1 MPDDLNRRQLMS
13 TSHHFSHPEKNLKM
27 NRFFPPLHTTS
38 QNYAFV
44 SVCVTYS
51 YPLPPPP
58 TYSIQDF
65 LTRIKKRIATTTDCC
80 WGCCETNNFGLMHF
94 ASMCH
99 RCDLNTNFFFRTPDP
114 TYKAKYI
121 LQLMRVRDVSE
132 WLSSAEHPA
141 KQ

>member
-1 MPDDLNRRQLMS
+1 MTWIDANWCQHPIIFLTQRK
-13 TSHHFSHPEKNLKM
+13 TSKWIVFS
-27 NRFFPPLHTTS
+27 PLYIQQAKIMHLY
-38 QNYAFV
+38 QFV
-44 SVCVTYS
+44 WHIAT
-51 YPLPPPP
+51 PPPPP

-80 WGCCETNNFGLMHF
+80 WGCSETNNSGLMHF

-114 TYKAKYI
+114 TYIYKAKYI